1 MKLNLLS
8 LSLGSYHVISHIY
21 GFAKRDQ
28 GQPRKDNK
36 LLYRHKYTTP
46 KTTKEL
52 QRLPRS
58 LATLLLLF

>member
-36 LLYRHKYTTP
+36 LLYRG
-46 KTTKEL
+46 
-52 QRLPRS
+52 RLDSAFSAESKLRF
-58 LATLLLLF
+58 LNFFFFF